1 MGVRLAIT
9 SARPRATLS
18 MPSVA
23 MNGGSLKRAIRIP
36 FARPHRPPITMPPRM
51 PSGSGSPAF
60 VTMLPNWR
68 KLGDA
73 SEKKTMIRISAAN
86 ASRRWTASLRTTP
99 RPRVSV
105 LAVVS
110 ISATSSGGWERWV
123 ASGRRGALGGERHDP
138 LLAGLVGREDP
149 GDPALAHHHD
159 AVAHAQDLGQLGRD
173 HDHGLALANE
183 VVEEPVDLALGPDVD
198 ASCGLVEDQD
208 VGVREQPLAH
218 HDLLLVAAGQV
229 AGALA
234 QGRRLDREVADLL
247 LRGLPRPAEVH
258 GAQGAQEAT
267 HRRHHDVRLDV
278 HAEREAVALPV
289 LG

>member
-36 FARPHRPPITMPPRM
+36 FARPHRPPIRMPPRM

-60 VTMLPNWR
+60 VTMVPVITADNVMTVPIERSMPPVMITNVTPIASTPTTDVASRMPTMLPNWR

-198 ASCGLVEDQD
+198 ASW
-208 VGVREQPLAH
+208 
-218 HDLLLVAAGQV
+218 
-229 AGALA
+229 
-234 QGRRLDREVADLL
+234 
-247 LRGLPRPAEVH
+247 
-258 GAQGAQEAT
+258 
-267 HRRHHDVRLDV
+267 
-278 HAEREAVALPV
+278 
-289 LG
+289 